1 MYMNYGGGKNRQQKK
16 EKKENKK
23 TGQNATG
30 KYNTKHIRLQQ
41 ERLELAQKRTKLN
54 NVDKKSNKSN
64 NKKGGGYSYIVNP
77 VTNRKVNVNG
87 IIGQQIIKNYL
98 VQLQ

>member
-16 EKKENKK
+16 EKRENKK
-23 TGQNATG
+23 TGRNATG
-30 KYNTKHIRLQQ
+30 PYNTKHIRLQQ
-41 ERLELAQKRTKLN
+41 ERLELAQKRTKLK
-54 NVDKKSNKSN
+54 NVDKKSN